1 MQRMKERGR
10 VKDNIIDFG
19 VTNWRHSDNI
29 YWDGEY
35 CQWNS
40 FIEAQQWWRGHMLY
54 FEYAEFK
61 MSVRHPS
68 RIVKKQLDIEAGMQG
83 GC

>member
-1 MQRMKERGR
+1 
-10 VKDNIIDFG
+10 
-19 VTNWRHSDNI
+19 
-29 YWDGEY
+29 
-35 CQWNS
+35 
-40 FIEAQQWWRGHMLY
+40 MLC

-61 MSVRHPS
+61 MSVTHPS